1 MAMHGYMSDGD
12 PLCHSVALSL
22 TLLLKLSWSTVLPW
36 SFSSFSLSV
45 PNFFQCLH
53 ICVWEDICIPSI
65 LLRHF
70 CHWISGNVKPTPSGS
85 HWQPIVCTH
94 WLSKASVISFFLRI
108 SRCFEYP
115 NIEDLYVARSVLD
128 SQFTMRKEEWENDG
142 KENDKKILWVDF
154 RKLSHL

>member
-22 TLLLKLSWSTVLPW
+22 TLSLKLSWSTVLPW

-94 WLSKASVISFFLRI
+94 WLSKASVISFF
-108 SRCFEYP
+108 
-115 NIEDLYVARSVLD
+115 
-128 SQFTMRKEEWENDG
+128 SQNLTVFRMSQYRRPLCCSQRTWFTVYNEKRRVRKWWEREWQKNSLG
-142 KENDKKILWVDF
+142 GF
-154 RKLSHL
+154 